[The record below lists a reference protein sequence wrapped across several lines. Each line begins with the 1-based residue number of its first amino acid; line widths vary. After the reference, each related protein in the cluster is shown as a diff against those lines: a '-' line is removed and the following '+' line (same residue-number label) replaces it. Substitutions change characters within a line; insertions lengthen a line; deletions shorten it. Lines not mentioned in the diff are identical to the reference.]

1 MLGFFKTFAEKCA
14 KARQAVT
21 RSVAAVFSKPSLSAD
36 DWESLEKSLYEA
48 DFGVDATEYLLKRI
62 REASKA
68 NKEIGGLA
76 LLRKILTELLR
87 GSEGNPLLLDE
98 STAPVSPKVGS
109 LPATKRGREHSSEE
123 KGNASFWTL
132 EHTTDPLK
140 NDAAPHISNPFET
153 KEKHSSNKNTYSAL
167 PESSNIEAVGL
178 QVVLLLGINGAGK
191 TTTAAKLAHYWQKNG
206 RRVLLG
212 SCDTFRAAAD
222 QQLKTWAERLHLDCI
237 GSQQR
242 ADAASVAYD
251 VCQAGLHRG
260 YQNVILDT
268 AGRLHTKTSL
278 TEELKKMVR
287 VLKKC
292 HPSFPQH
299 RWLVIDGSL
308 GTNSLQQAQLFHEAV
323 GLTGLIVTKLDGT
336 SKGGALV
343 GIFKTLHIPIYFVGL
358 GEKPEDLQPFSISSY
373 VEALLGGEPQ

>member
-14 KARQAVT
+14 KVRQSIT
-21 RSVAAVFSKPSLSAD
+21 RSVVAIFSKPSLSAD
-36 DWESLEKSLYEA
+36 DRQSLERSLYEA
-48 DFGVDATEYLLKRI
+48 DFGVDTVEYVLKRVT
-62 REASKA
+62 EASKT
-68 NKEIGGLA
+68 NKTVDGAE
-76 LLRKILTELLR
+76 LLRQILTELLQ
-87 GSEGNPLLLDE
+87 GSEGNPLL
-98 STAPVSPKVGS
+98 VSSEVAAGGPSGTSETVEGKKCRGNTSEGQVSRPTVLEQQTTNGTSRSDTPFTSIDGSPSFDKNTS
-109 LPATKRGREHSSEE
+109 LPQSPSKTQ
-123 KGNASFWTL
+123 
-132 EHTTDPLK
+132 
-140 NDAAPHISNPFET
+140 
-153 KEKHSSNKNTYSAL
+153 
-167 PESSNIEAVGL
+167 AVDL
-178 QVVLLLGINGAGK
+178 QVILLLGINGAGK
-191 TTTAAKLAHYWQKNG
+191 TTTAAKLAHFFEKNN
-206 RRVLLG
+206 RRTLLG

-222 QQLKTWAERLHLDCI
+222 QQLKTWAERLKLDCI

-260 YQNVILDT
+260 YQRVILDT

-287 VLKKC
+287 VLHKC

-308 GTNSLQQAQLFHEAV
+308 GTNSLQQAKLFHEAV

-343 GIFKTLHIPIYFVGL
+343 GIYQTLHVPIYFVGL
-358 GEKPEDLQPFSISSY
+358 GEKAEDLQPFAAASY
-373 VEALLGGEPQ
+373 VEALIGGEG

>member
-14 KARQAVT
+14 KVRQSIT
-21 RSVAAVFSKPSLSAD
+21 RSVVAVFSKPSLSAGD
-36 DWESLEKSLYEA
+36 RQSLERSLYEA
-48 DFGVDATEYLLKRI
+48 DFGVDTVEYVLKRVE
-62 REASKA
+62 EASKT
-68 NKEIGGLA
+68 NKTVDGTE
-76 LLRKILTELLR
+76 LLRQILTELLQ
-87 GSEGNPLLLDE
+87 GSGGNPLLVPSDTAVAGAPPGANKTTE
-98 STAPVSPKVGS
+98 SKECRSSTSEGQISRLSVLEQQTTNGTSRSDTPFTSIDGSPSFDKNTS
-109 LPATKRGREHSSEE
+109 LPQS
-123 KGNASFWTL
+123 
-132 EHTTDPLK
+132 
-140 NDAAPHISNPFET
+140 
-153 KEKHSSNKNTYSAL
+153 L
-167 PESSNIEAVGL
+167 PNMQAVNL
-178 QVVLLLGINGAGK
+178 QVILLLGINGAGK
-191 TTTAAKLAHYWQKNG
+191 TTTAAKLAHFFEKNN
-206 RRVLLG
+206 RHTLLG

-222 QQLKTWAERLHLDCI
+222 QQLKTWAERLNLDCI

-260 YQNVILDT
+260 YQRVILDT

-287 VLKKC
+287 VLHKC

-308 GTNSLQQAQLFHEAV
+308 GTNSLQQAKLFHEAV

-343 GIFKTLHIPIYFVGL
+343 GIYQTLHVPIYFVGL
-358 GEKPEDLQPFSISSY
+358 GEKAEDLQPFSVKSY
-373 VEALLGGEPQ
+373 VEALVGGEG

>member
-14 KARQAVT
+14 KVRQSIT
-21 RSVAAVFSKPSLSAD
+21 RSVVAVFSKPSLSAD
-36 DWESLEKSLYEA
+36 DRQSLERSLYEA
-48 DFGVDATEYLLKRI
+48 DFGVDTVEYVLKRVE
-62 REASKA
+62 EASKT
-68 NKEIGGLA
+68 NKTVDGTE
-76 LLRKILTELLR
+76 LLRQILTELLQ
-87 GSEGNPLLLDE
+87 GSEGNPLSVPSDAVAAGTPSNVSGAVE
-98 STAPVSPKVGS
+98 NEEYRGNTSEGQVFRSPVLEQQATNGASHPNMPFTLTDASPASDKNAS
-109 LPATKRGREHSSEE
+109 LPQS
-123 KGNASFWTL
+123 
-132 EHTTDPLK
+132 P
-140 NDAAPHISNPFET
+140 P
-153 KEKHSSNKNTYSAL
+153 NTQ
-167 PESSNIEAVGL
+167 AVDL
-178 QVVLLLGINGAGK
+178 QVILLLGINGAGK
-191 TTTAAKLAHYWQKNG
+191 TTTAAKLAHFFEKNN
-206 RRVLLG
+206 RHTLLG

-260 YQNVILDT
+260 YQRVILDT

-287 VLKKC
+287 VLHKC
-292 HPSFPQH
+292 HPLFPQH

-308 GTNSLQQAQLFHEAV
+308 GTNSLQQAKLFHEAV

-343 GIFKTLHIPIYFVGL
+343 GIYQTLHVPIYFVGL
-358 GEKPEDLQPFSISSY
+358 GEKAEDLQPFSIASY
-373 VEALLGGEPQ
+373 VEALIGGEG

>member
-14 KARQAVT
+14 KVRQSIT
-21 RSVAAVFSKPSLSAD
+21 RSVVAVFSKPSLSAD
-36 DWESLEKSLYEA
+36 DRQSLERSLYEA
-48 DFGVDATEYLLKRI
+48 DFGVDTVEYVLKRV
-62 REASKA
+62 EETSKA
-68 NKEIGGLA
+68 NKAVDGTA
-76 LLRKILTELLR
+76 LLRQILTELLQ
-87 GSEGNPLLLDE
+87 GSEGNPLLVPSDVVVTGAPSNMSGAVE
-98 STAPVSPKVGS
+98 SKEYRGNNSEDQVSRPSVFEQRTTNDASCLNTPSTPPNNSPSFDNNIS
-109 LPATKRGREHSSEE
+109 LPQSMPPSTQ
-123 KGNASFWTL
+123 
-132 EHTTDPLK
+132 
-140 NDAAPHISNPFET
+140 
-153 KEKHSSNKNTYSAL
+153 
-167 PESSNIEAVGL
+167 AVDL
-178 QVVLLLGINGAGK
+178 QVILLLGINGAGK
-191 TTTAAKLAHYWQKNG
+191 TTTAAKLAHFFEKNN
-206 RRVLLG
+206 RHTLLG

-222 QQLKTWAERLHLDCI
+222 QQLKTWAERLNLDCI

-260 YQNVILDT
+260 YQRVILDT

-287 VLKKC
+287 VLHKC

-308 GTNSLQQAQLFHEAV
+308 GTNSLQQAKLFHEAV

-343 GIFKTLHIPIYFVGL
+343 GIYQTMHIPIYFVGL
-358 GEKPEDLQPFSISSY
+358 GEKAEDLQPFSITSY
-373 VEALLGGEPQ
+373 VEALVGGEG

>member
-14 KARQAVT
+14 KVRQSIT
-21 RSVAAVFSKPSLSAD
+21 RSIAAVFQKSSLSAD
-36 DWESLEKSLYEA
+36 DRQSLERSLFEA
-48 DFGVDATEYLLKRI
+48 DFGVDTVEYVLKRVE
-62 REASKA
+62 EASKT
-68 NKEIGGLA
+68 NKTVDGTE
-76 LLRKILTELLR
+76 LLRQILTELLQ
-87 GSEGNPLLLDE
+87 GSEGNPLLVPSDTAAAGAPSNRNGAVE
-98 STAPVSPKVGS
+98 SKKYHNNTSAGQAPCPFVSDRQATNGS
-109 LPATKRGREHSSEE
+109 YSNTPFTPTDGSSLSDKNYSPARST
-123 KGNASFWTL
+123 
-132 EHTTDPLK
+132 PL
-140 NDAAPHISNPFET
+140 
-153 KEKHSSNKNTYSAL
+153 NTQ
-167 PESSNIEAVGL
+167 AVDL
-178 QVVLLLGINGAGK
+178 QVILLLGINGAGK
-191 TTTAAKLAHYWQKNG
+191 TTTAAKLAHFFEKNNQ
-206 RRVLLG
+206 RTLLG

-260 YQNVILDT
+260 YKRVILDT

-287 VLKKC
+287 VLHKC

-308 GTNSLQQAQLFHEAV
+308 GTNSLQQAKLFHEAV

-343 GIFKTLHIPIYFVGL
+343 GIYQTLHVPIYFVGL
-358 GEKPEDLQPFSISSY
+358 GEKAEDLQPFSVRSY
-373 VEALLGGEPQ
+373 IEALVGKDA

>member
-14 KARQAVT
+14 KVRQSIT
-21 RSVAAVFSKPSLSAD
+21 RSVVAVFSKPSLSAD
-36 DWESLEKSLYEA
+36 DRQSLERSLYEA
-48 DFGVDATEYLLKRI
+48 DFGVDTVEYVLKRV
-62 REASKA
+62 EETSKA
-68 NKEIGGLA
+68 NKAVDGTA
-76 LLRKILTELLR
+76 LLRQILTELLQ
-87 GSEGNPLLLDE
+87 GSEGNPLLVPSDVVVANTPSNMSGAVE
-98 STAPVSPKVGS
+98 SKEYRGNTSEDQVSRPSVFEQRTTNDASRLNTPSTPPNNSPSFDNNIS
-109 LPATKRGREHSSEE
+109 LPQSPPSTQ
-123 KGNASFWTL
+123 
-132 EHTTDPLK
+132 
-140 NDAAPHISNPFET
+140 
-153 KEKHSSNKNTYSAL
+153 
-167 PESSNIEAVGL
+167 AVDL
-178 QVVLLLGINGAGK
+178 QVILLLGINGAGK
-191 TTTAAKLAHYWQKNG
+191 TTTAAKLAHFFEKNN
-206 RRVLLG
+206 RHTLLG

-222 QQLKTWAERLHLDCI
+222 QQLKTWAERLNLDCI

-260 YQNVILDT
+260 YQRVILDT

-287 VLKKC
+287 VLHKC

-308 GTNSLQQAQLFHEAV
+308 GTNSLQQAKLFHEAV

-343 GIFKTLHIPIYFVGL
+343 GIYQTLHVPIYFVGL
-358 GEKPEDLQPFSISSY
+358 GEKAEDLQPFSVTSY
-373 VEALLGGEPQ
+373 VEALIGGEE

>member
-14 KARQAVT
+14 KVRQSIT

-36 DWESLEKSLYEA
+36 DRQSLERSLYEA
-48 DFGVDATEYLLKRI
+48 DFGVDTVEYVLKRVE
-62 REASKA
+62 EASKA
-68 NKEIGGLA
+68 NKNVDGTE
-76 LLRKILTELLR
+76 LLRQILTELLQ
-87 GSEGNPLLLDE
+87 GSEGNPLLVSSDTVVAGAPSNMIGSVE
-98 STAPVSPKVGS
+98 SKKCSY
-109 LPATKRGREHSSEE
+109 
-123 KGNASFWTL
+123 NASERQVPRSSVL
-132 EHTTDPLK
+132 ERQIT
-140 NDAAPHISNPFET
+140 NDTSRLNTPFT
-153 KEKHSSNKNTYSAL
+153 PTNNSSPSNKNTSL
-167 PESSNIEAVGL
+167 PPSTPPSTQAVNL
-178 QVVLLLGINGAGK
+178 QVILLLGINGAGK
-191 TTTAAKLAHYWQKNG
+191 TTTAAKLAHFFEKNN
-206 RRVLLG
+206 RHTLLG

-222 QQLKTWAERLHLDCI
+222 QQLKTWAERLNLDCI

-260 YQNVILDT
+260 YQRVILDT

-287 VLKKC
+287 VLHKC

-308 GTNSLQQAQLFHEAV
+308 GTNSLQQAKLFHEAV

-343 GIFKTLHIPIYFVGL
+343 GIYQTLHVPIYFVGL
-358 GEKPEDLQPFSISSY
+358 GEKAEDLQPFSAASY
-373 VEALLGGEPQ
+373 VEALVGGEDKD

>member
-14 KARQAVT
+14 KVRQSIT
-21 RSVAAVFSKPSLSAD
+21 RSIVAVFSKPSLSAD
-36 DWESLEKSLYEA
+36 DRQSLERSLYEA
-48 DFGVDATEYLLKRI
+48 DFGVDTVEYVLKRVE
-62 REASKA
+62 EASKT
-68 NKEIGGLA
+68 NKNVDGTA
-76 LLRKILTELLR
+76 LLRQILIELLQ
-87 GSEGNPLLLDE
+87 GSEGNPLLVKSAAAAGALSGTSETVE
-98 STAPVSPKVGS
+98 SKGYRENTSEGQVPCPSPFERQ
-109 LPATKRGREHSSEE
+109 ATNGASYSNTPFTSIDNSSSSD
-123 KGNASFWTL
+123 KNASLSQSPSKTQAI
-132 EHTTDPLK
+132 D
-140 NDAAPHISNPFET
+140 
-153 KEKHSSNKNTYSAL
+153 
-167 PESSNIEAVGL
+167 L
-178 QVVLLLGINGAGK
+178 QVILLLGINGAGK
-191 TTTAAKLAHYWQKNG
+191 TTTAAKLAHFFEKNN
-206 RRVLLG
+206 RHTLLG

-222 QQLKTWAERLHLDCI
+222 QQLKTWAERLNLDCI

-260 YQNVILDT
+260 YQRVILDT

-287 VLKKC
+287 VLHKC

-308 GTNSLQQAQLFHEAV
+308 GTNSLQQAKLFHEAV

-343 GIFKTLHIPIYFVGL
+343 GIYQTLHVPIYFVGL
-358 GEKPEDLQPFSISSY
+358 GEKAEDFQPFSITSY
-373 VEALLGGEPQ
+373 VEALVGGEG

>member
-14 KARQAVT
+14 KVRQSIT
-21 RSVAAVFSKPSLSAD
+21 RSIVAVFSKPSLSAD
-36 DWESLEKSLYEA
+36 DRQSLERSLYEA
-48 DFGVDATEYLLKRI
+48 DFGVDTVEYVLKRVE
-62 REASKA
+62 EASKA
-68 NKEIGGLA
+68 NKNVDGTE
-76 LLRKILTELLR
+76 LLRQILTELLQ
-87 GSEGNPLLLDE
+87 GSEGNPLLVSSDAVIASASSAGGTVE
-98 STAPVSPKVGS
+98 RKEFCENTSEGQVSRPSVSERQAASDTSRSHTPFTSTDNTLSPDK
-109 LPATKRGREHSSEE
+109 
-123 KGNASFWTL
+123 NAS
-132 EHTTDPLK
+132 
-140 NDAAPHISNPFET
+140 
-153 KEKHSSNKNTYSAL
+153 TYL
-167 PESSNIEAVGL
+167 LYPPRTQAVDL

-191 TTTAAKLAHYWQKNG
+191 TTTAAKLAHFFEKNKQHT
-206 RRVLLG
+206 LLG

-222 QQLKTWAERLHLDCI
+222 QQLKIWAERLHLDCI

-260 YQNVILDT
+260 YQRVILDT

-287 VLKKC
+287 VLHKC

-308 GTNSLQQAQLFHEAV
+308 GTNSLQQAKLFHEAV

-343 GIFKTLHIPIYFVGL
+343 GIYQTLHVPICFIGL
-358 GEKPEDLQPFSISSY
+358 GEKAEDLQPFSAKSY
-373 VEALLGGEPQ
+373 VEALIGGEG